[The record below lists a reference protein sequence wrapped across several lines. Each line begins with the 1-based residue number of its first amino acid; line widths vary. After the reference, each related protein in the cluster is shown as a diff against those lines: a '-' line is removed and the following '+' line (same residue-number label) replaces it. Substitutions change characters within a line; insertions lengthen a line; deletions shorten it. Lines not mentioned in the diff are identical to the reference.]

1 MANRLPNN
9 QSVHDRVIEAAASRL
24 DSVNYDI
31 YKNPGKQKNAHVG
44 NNYPDIILTKKGER
58 SLQFIIEV
66 ETEDSVNLIEATNQ
80 WKRYSTRI
88 KASFYILVPV
98 KSKNLAISLCKQ
110 IGISA
115 RFGTYQVD
123 SFGKIT
129 NISYE

>member
-31 YKNPGKQKNAHVG
+31 YKNPGQQKNAHVG

-98 KSKNLAISLCKQ
+98 KSKNLAISLQCKFLEFKKGY
-110 IGISA
+110 IKLI
-115 RFGTYQVD
+115 T
-123 SFGKIT
+123 SFLIQKD
-129 NISYE
+129 

>member
-9 QSVHDRVIEAAASRL
+9 QSVHDRVIEAAANRL

-31 YKNPGKQKNAHVG
+31 YKNPGQQKNAGVG
-44 NNYPDIILTKKGER
+44 DNYPDIILTKKGER
-58 SLQFIIEV
+58 TLQFIIEV
-66 ETEDSVNLIEATNQ
+66 ETADSVNLIEATNQ
-80 WKRYSTRI
+80 WKKYSTGI

-98 KSKNLAISLCKQ
+98 HSKNLAISLCKQ

-123 SFGKIT
+123 TFGNII

>member
-31 YKNPGKQKNAHVG
+31 YKNPGQQKNAHVG